1 MARYNI
7 TGLAVLQESEA
18 DFTTLG
24 VLPDIHLSLDVPDST
39 TTLSYTNTVDP
50 EPGEETPISDIEVTG
65 SVEQFEGEPLDSSRS
80 SIFQISW
87 TVNGQPRSAVILQLT
102 FEDAQLPGYSGI
114 DAQAIFVLSGDSPD
128 VSTVAEWN
136 AFESSLTSIGPAT
149 GAFGPGQDIPLTSL
163 GFELATG
170 QYLTGTSG
178 DDSLV
183 GGAGDDTLFGGLG
196 SDTLIGGAGDD
207 RIHVGDN
214 TWDDYVQAGTGNDT
228 VIMSEVSSAGWTGL
242 AHDDLNEGVE
252 ITIDG
257 QANTGSVDKGEGN
270 GTTTLIDVIRPLGGD
285 GLGLYGTAHDDIFD
299 VTLDSGQW
307 MAIRGLAGDDEII
320 VNGEL
325 GTLRLDYRNSLNGI
339 SVNLLSGVVSEDGFG
354 GTDTITS
361 VDGGHVSE
369 VRGSMHDDSIRGSHR
384 DESFILMGG
393 DDTVNGAYG
402 FDRLRYDRSG
412 VDAVSVNL
420 AQGSATGTWSG
431 EAFTH
436 QISGIEWVRGSREG
450 DDSLVGNKIANKLE
464 GLGGNDTIKGLGGH
478 DTIDGGTGH
487 DRLEGGYGNDSIDGD
502 SGHDRILGGGGNDTL
517 NGDYGND
524 RIWGNSGD
532 DLIDGGRLNDRL
544 YGGYGNDTLLGG
556 SGHDRIFG
564 GKGHDDLQG
573 GSGNDTLI
581 GGSGNDTLDGGSG
594 DDYLRGNSGA
604 DVFVFSQ
611 GNDRVKFFSANDDI
625 DLANA
630 SGISDYADLIANHV
644 TTSETGLVITDD
656 AGNTMTLL
664 DRDIDDISA
673 DNFLF

>member
-1 MARYNI
+1 MARYNL
-7 TGLAVLQESEA
+7 TGFAVLQESEA
-18 DFTTLG
+18 DFTALG
-24 VLPDIHLSLDVPDST
+24 ILPDINLSLEVPAST

-50 EPGEETPISDIEVTG
+50 EPGEETPISDIEIAG
-65 SVEQFEGEPLDSSRS
+65 SVEQLEGEPLDSNRS
-80 SIFQISW
+80 SIFQVTW

-102 FEDAQLPGYSGI
+102 FEDAQLPGYSDI
-114 DAQAIFVLSGDSPD
+114 DAQAIFVLSGDTPN
-128 VSTVAEWN
+128 VSSVADWN
-136 AFESSLTSIGPAT
+136 AFEASIASVGPAT
-149 GAFGPGQDIPLTSL
+149 GAFGPGQNIPLTSL

-228 VIMSEVSSAGWTGL
+228 VIMSEVSSAGWTGIDHSDL
-242 AHDDLNEGVE
+242 ATGVVA
-252 ITIDG
+252 TING
-257 QANTGSVDKGEGN
+257 ETNTGTIVKGGGN
-270 GTTTLIDVIRPLGGD
+270 GTTTLIDLVNPMRGD
-285 GLGLYGTAHDDIFD
+285 GFGLYGSNHDDTFNLTIGD
-299 VTLDSGQW
+299 GNW
-307 MAIRGLAGDDEII
+307 MQLRTRAGNDHIVINGDE
-320 VNGEL
+320 GY
-325 GTLRLDYRNSLNGI
+325 LRLDYRNSTTGIVANLLNGVI
-339 SVNLLSGVVSEDGFG
+339 SNDGFG
-354 GTDTITS
+354 GSDTISGT
-361 VDGGHVSE
+361 GHVDE
-369 VRGSMHDDSIRGSHR
+369 LRGSMHDDSIRGSHR

-450 DDSLVGNKIANKLE
+450 DDTLVGNKVANKLE
-464 GLGGNDTIKGLGGH
+464 GLGGNDTIKGLGGN
-478 DTIDGGTGH
+478 DTIDGGSGH

-524 RIWGNSGD
+524 RIWGNSGN

-544 YGGYGNDTLLGG
+544 YGGYGDDTLLGG